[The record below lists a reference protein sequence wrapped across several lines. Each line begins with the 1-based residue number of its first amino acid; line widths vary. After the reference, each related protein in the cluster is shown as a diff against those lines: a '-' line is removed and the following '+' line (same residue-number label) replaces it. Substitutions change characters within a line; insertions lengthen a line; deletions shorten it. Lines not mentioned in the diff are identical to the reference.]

1 MRYLLFFLIFIP
13 FSAAAQDSIQWN
25 FEWKTDS
32 LSNPVWNVDPFG
44 NLIVSEKDK
53 LKKFDSLGTQKFVQ
67 SNKYFGA
74 ISSVDPSNPMK
85 TLVFSEQQQLIGYVD
100 NTLSKQ
106 QENIELSA
114 FDLSYVTMVS
124 TSGQPDKFWVYDQD
138 NSVIVLISKNV
149 QQRQRIENI
158 SGLLGCKDIV
168 QLFETENNLYL
179 IDKQRGIYQF
189 DIYGTLVFHWE
200 NVGILCAEVEGKF
213 AYLLKSDKL
222 QVINLSNQEIVNF
235 PLPVGEFSIFKKVQN
250 HFYFGTNSNI
260 QRYSIEFLH

>member
-1 MRYLLFFLIFIP
+1 MKRLFFFLFFGSFCS
-13 FSAAAQDSIQWN
+13 FSQDRIQWN

-32 LSNPVWNVDPFG
+32 LSNPIWNVDPFG

-67 SNKYFGA
+67 SNKYFGV

-85 TLVFSEQQQLIGYVD
+85 TMVFSEQQQLVGYVD

-168 QLFETENNLYL
+168 QLFETENYLYL

-189 DIYGTLVFHWE
+189 DIYGSLVFHWE
-200 NVGILCAEVEGKF
+200 NVGILWAEVEGKF
-213 AYLLKSDKL
+213 AYLLKKDNL
-222 QVINLSNQEIVNF
+222 QVFNLSNQEIVNF
-235 PLPVGEFSIFKKVQN
+235 PLPKTDFIRFKKVQN
-250 HFYFGTNSNI
+250 HFYFGTLSNI

>member
-1 MRYLLFFLIFIP
+1 MKHFLIFLVFLP
-13 FSAAAQDSIQWN
+13 FFGAGQDTIQWN

-32 LSNPVWNVDPFG
+32 LSNPIWNVDPFG

-67 SNKYFGA
+67 SNKYFGV

-85 TLVFSEQQQLIGYVD
+85 TLIFSDQQQLIGYVD

-106 QENIELSA
+106 QENIELSS
-114 FDLSYVTMVS
+114 FDLSYVTLVS

-158 SGLLGCKDIV
+158 SGLLGCKDII
-168 QLFETENNLYL
+168 QLFETDNYLYL

-200 NVGILCAEVEGKF
+200 NAGIVCAQVEGKF
-213 AYLLKSDKL
+213 AYLLKKDKL
-222 QVINLSNQEIVNF
+222 QVLDLTNQEIVNF
-235 PLPVGEFSIFKKVQN
+235 PLPSGDFLKFKKALN
-250 HFYFGTNSNI
+250 HFYFGTLSNI

>member
-1 MRYLLFFLIFIP
+1 MKRLFFFMFFASFCS
-13 FSAAAQDSIQWN
+13 FSQDTIQWN

-32 LSNPVWNVDPFG
+32 LSNPIWNVDPFG

-53 LKKFDSLGTQKFVQ
+53 LKKFDSLGMQKFVQ
-67 SNKYFGA
+67 SNKYFGV
-74 ISSVDPSNPMK
+74 ISSIDPSNPMK
-85 TLVFSEQQQLIGYVD
+85 TMVFSEQQQLVGYVD

-168 QLFETENNLYL
+168 QLFETENYLYL

-189 DIYGTLVFHWE
+189 DIYGSLVFHWE
-200 NVGILCAEVEGKF
+200 NVGILWAEVEGKF
-213 AYLLKSDKL
+213 AYLLKKDNL
-222 QVINLSNQEIVNF
+222 QVLNLSNQEIVNF
-235 PLPVGEFSIFKKVQN
+235 PLPNGDFTRIKKVQN
-250 HFYFGTNSNI
+250 HFYFGTLSNI

>member
-1 MRYLLFFLIFIP
+1 MKQWLFFFIFFP
-13 FSAAAQDSIQWN
+13 FCGFSQDTIQWN

-32 LSNPVWNVDPFG
+32 LANPVWNVDPFG

-53 LKKFDSLGTQKFVQ
+53 LRKFDSLGTQKFVQ
-67 SNKYFGA
+67 SNKYFGV
-74 ISSVDPSNPMK
+74 ISSIDPSNPMK

-106 QENIELSA
+106 QENIELSM
-114 FDLSYVTMVS
+114 FDLSYVTLVS
-124 TSGQPDKFWVYDQD
+124 TSGQPDKFWLYDQD

-158 SGLLGCKDIV
+158 SGLLGCKEII
-168 QLFETENNLYL
+168 QLFETENYLYL

-189 DIYGTLVFHWE
+189 DIYGSLVFHWE
-200 NVGILCAEVEGKF
+200 NDGILWAEVEGKF
-213 AYLLKSDKL
+213 AYLLKKNKL
-222 QVINLSNQEIVNF
+222 HVLNLSNQEIVEF
-235 PLPVGEFSIFKKVQN
+235 PLPNGDFTRIKKVQN
-250 HFYFGTNSNI
+250 HFYFGTASNI

>member
-1 MRYLLFFLIFIP
+1 MKRLFFFLF
-13 FSAAAQDSIQWN
+13 FGSFCGYAQDTIQWN

-32 LSNPVWNVDPFG
+32 LSNPIWNVDPFG

-67 SNKYFGA
+67 SNKYFGV
-74 ISSVDPSNPMK
+74 ISSIDPSNPMK
-85 TLVFSEQQQLIGYVD
+85 TMVFSEQQQLVGYVD

>member
-1 MRYLLFFLIFIP
+1 MRYLLFFLVFIP
-13 FSAAAQDSIQWN
+13 FLVASQDTIKWN

>member
-1 MRYLLFFLIFIP
+1 MRYFLFFLVFIP
-13 FSAAAQDSIQWN
+13 CSAAAQDYIKWN

-235 PLPVGEFSIFKKVQN
+235 PLPVGEFSMFKKVQN

>member
-1 MRYLLFFLIFIP
+1 MRYLLFFLVFIP

-222 QVINLSNQEIVNF
+222 QVINLSNQEIVHC